1 MKEEILRY
9 IVLGISILALPCVLF
24 VVLQLFPLDSYTIA
38 GTAVMLPSY
47 IFLIMARVQLGTS
60 FAVSPQAKELVTR
73 GLYSKI
79 RHPVYVLCT
88 TVSPRCGHRI
98 QESLM
103 VGSLDYLADPSDGE
117 SQERRAGAGGE
128 IRCGLCRIQE
138 EYLVLN

>member
-9 IVLGISILALPCVLF
+9 IVLGVNILALPCVVF

-47 IFLIMARVQLGTS
+47 IFLIMARVQLGRS

-79 RHPVYVLCT
+79 RHPVYFFAQLFLLGVVIAFRSLSWLGLWTILLILQMVRARREEQVL
-88 TVSPRCGHRI
+88 
-98 QESLM
+98 E
-103 VGSLDYLADPSDGE
+103 
-117 SQERRAGAGGE
+117 ERFGAAYA
-128 IRCGLCRIQE
+128 
-138 EYLVLN
+138 EYRKSTWF

>member
-9 IVLGISILALPCVLF
+9 IVLGISILARPCVVF

-47 IFLIMARVQLGTS
+47 IFLIMARVQLGRS

-79 RHPVYVLCT
+79 RHPVYFFAQLFLLGVVIAFRSLSWLGLWTILLIIQMVRARREEQVL
-88 TVSPRCGHRI
+88 
-98 QESLM
+98 E
-103 VGSLDYLADPSDGE
+103 
-117 SQERRAGAGGE
+117 ERFGAAYA
-128 IRCGLCRIQE
+128 
-138 EYLVLN
+138 EYRKSTWF

>member
-9 IVLGISILALPCVLF
+9 IVLGISILALPCVVF

-47 IFLIMARVQLGTS
+47 IFLIMARVQLGRS

-79 RHPVYVLCT
+79 RHPVYFFAQLFLLGVVIAFRSLSWLGLWTILLILQMVRARREEQVL
-88 TVSPRCGHRI
+88 
-98 QESLM
+98 E
-103 VGSLDYLADPSDGE
+103 
-117 SQERRAGAGGE
+117 ERFGAAYA
-128 IRCGLCRIQE
+128 
-138 EYLVLN
+138 EYRKSTWF

>member
-9 IVLGISILALPCVLF
+9 IVLGISILALPCVVF

-47 IFLIMARVQLGTS
+47 IFLIMARVQLGRS

-79 RHPVYVLCT
+79 RHPVYFFAQLFLLGVVIAFRSLSWLGLWTILLIIQMVRARREEQVL
-88 TVSPRCGHRI
+88 
-98 QESLM
+98 E
-103 VGSLDYLADPSDGE
+103 
-117 SQERRAGAGGE
+117 ERFGAAYA
-128 IRCGLCRIQE
+128 
-138 EYLVLN
+138 EYRKSTWF

>member
-9 IVLGISILALPCVLF
+9 IVLGISILALPCVVF

-79 RHPVYVLCT
+79 RHPVYFFAQLFLLGVVIAFRSLSWLGLWTILLIIQMVRARREEQVL
-88 TVSPRCGHRI
+88 
-98 QESLM
+98 E
-103 VGSLDYLADPSDGE
+103 
-117 SQERRAGAGGE
+117 ERFGAAYA
-128 IRCGLCRIQE
+128 
-138 EYLVLN
+138 EYRKSTWF